1 MNVCVGCQWGNNL
14 FSQAPVPDDF
24 RGIHKGEGAGQ
35 MYADEIEGVIT
46 KAQSQGKQVASFIAE
61 AFLGCAGQ
69 VQLPE
74 GYLKASFE

>member
-1 MNVCVGCQWGNNL
+1 MSVLVFSGVI
-14 FSQAPVPDDF
+14 FSQAPVPDNF

-35 MYADEIEGVIT
+35 MYADEIEGIIT
-46 KAQSQGKQVASFIAE
+46 KAQDQGKQVASFIAE

-74 GYLKASFE
+74 GYLKASFG